1 MIKKY
6 KGTMILTS
14 AVILLPILLGLILW
28 NRLPDE
34 VATHFGTD
42 IMPDG
47 YSSKAFAVFGLPLV
61 ILALHWICMIAT
73 SADPKSKNIA
83 EKNMIM
89 VLWICP
95 AISVLMN
102 SLIYGYALNSKLR
115 VGFIIILF
123 MGVLFMIMGNYL
135 PKSRQNYT
143 FGIKLPWTLSDEEN
157 WNKTHRFAGKLWVLC
172 GVLVCLTAVAE
183 NPFVFMAIV
192 IAAVVIPTVYSYRI
206 YKNKSR

>member
-6 KGTMILTS
+6 KGMMLLTS
-14 AVILLPILLGLILW
+14 VVTLLPILVGVVLW
-28 NRLPDE
+28 NRLPDKI
-34 VATHFGTD
+34 ATHFGTD
-42 IMPDG
+42 MMPDG

-61 ILALHWICMIAT
+61 LLALHWICMIIT
-73 SADPKSKNIA
+73 NTDPKSKNIA

-95 AISVLMN
+95 AISVLVN
-102 SLIYGYALNSKLR
+102 SLAYGYALNSKLR

-123 MGVLFMIMGNYL
+123 MGVLFMIVGNYL

-143 FGIKLPWTLSDEEN
+143 FGIKLPWTLNDEEN
-157 WNKTHRFAGKLWVLC
+157 WNKTHRFAGKVWVLC

-192 IAAVVIPTVYSYRI
+192 IAAVVIPTVYSYML
-206 YKNKSR
+206 YKKK